1 MSKSIGD
8 TLRAYVK
15 KYWYVV
21 ALLLIIAV
29 ALWYREGIIDNYVIP
44 TYGNTMYHVGV
55 ERLVVDTQHYPTQE
69 ISYGGGFPNFYVPA
83 YRLLIASMSIVTGID
98 VMVMSGLM
106 TIFLSVMIILVMYL
120 VAYKLTNNLYIALF
134 AAFFFVMSPELTIYT
149 IRPLPEVLGLF
160 LVPLTLYFVIQ
171 EKWFFAALGA
181 IVTALTHQ
189 MTLLVLFSVIVLYAI
204 LQLIRAGWLYRKN
217 KEQREVFMKPLRT
230 ALWCL
235 APALI
240 ACVAYGIWLM
250 YSMGTIDFLG
260 IAQVVNH
267 EGNTVDPALFLRM
280 GIFVLIFCI
289 IGLVFIGYT
298 LLKPKRSPAP
308 EASPQDASKAIKKN
322 EYLPNISVDSAL
334 LIVAWSVSTLLLAFN
349 DRIFYYFPNHAFL
362 IFPNFMD
369 RYFTFFVQI
378 VVIIA
383 GYGMYALLSA
393 LDLDVL
399 REKPW
404 P

>member
-1 MSKSIGD
+1 MSKSTADGW
-8 TLRAYVK
+8 LAYIK
-15 KYWYVV
+15 KYWYIV
-21 ALLLIIAV
+21 ALILIIGI
-29 ALWYREGIIDNYVIP
+29 ALWYRTGVIDSYIIP

-55 ERLVVDTQHYPTQE
+55 ERLTVTTQHYPTTE

-83 YRLLIASMSIVTGID
+83 YRLLIASMSTVTGID

-106 TIFLSVMIILVMYL
+106 TVLLAIMIILVMYV
-120 VAYKLTNNLYIALF
+120 VAYRLTDNLYVALF
-134 AAFFFVMSPELTIYT
+134 AAFFFIMSPELTIYT
-149 IRPLPEVLGLF
+149 IRPLPELLGLF
-160 LVPLTLYFVIQ
+160 LVPFTLYFVYK
-171 EKWFFAALGA
+171 EKWLLAIFGA
-181 IVTALTHQ
+181 IITALTHQ

-204 LQLIRAGWLYRKN
+204 LQLIRAGWLYRGD
-217 KEQREVFMKPLRT
+217 KEHKGAYVKPFRT
-230 ALWCL
+230 ALSCL
-235 APALI
+235 APAVV
-240 ACVAYGIWLM
+240 ACIAYGIWLI
-250 YSMGTIDFLG
+250 YSMGTIDILG

-267 EGNTVDPALFLRM
+267 EGNTVDPGLFLRM
-280 GIFVLIFCI
+280 GVFVLLFFI
-289 IGLVFIGYT
+289 IGLFFIGVK
-298 LLKPKRSPAP
+298 LLRSRRAPAAGAEAANAPKDTR
-308 EASPQDASKAIKKN
+308 KN
-322 EYLPNISVDSAL
+322 DYGIDISVDSAL
-334 LIVAWSVSTLLLAFN
+334 LIVAWVVATLLLAFN

-399 REKPW
+399 KEKPW